1 MELDKAPY
9 FVTLA
14 LALFG
19 WSANHIVN
27 RITDAPTLEYRI
39 DEPTQEESKV
49 GKALSTQLIT
59 LTNLTRKQTFENLS
73 VMLVA
78 RKGSTL
84 DSDRLQ
90 LRPLAPAFE
99 GDDSWESEGGRAT
112 FTIPKLHPG
121 SSVQVV
127 SAYTG
132 NNPPVFRIKS
142 QGTVF
147 ATKANWETWFVR
159 NEIFI
164 LTPLAFV
171 WALLIAAYAYSNLS
185 DYRKPTGT
193 PMKRHV
199 PIKDRRHT

>member
-1 MELDKAPY
+1 MDLDKAPY

-39 DEPTQEESKV
+39 DEPTQDD
-49 GKALSTQLIT
+49 STPSRAFWTQRIT
-59 LTNLTRKQTFENLS
+59 LTNLTRKQTFDNLS
-73 VMLVA
+73 VILVA

-84 DSDRLQ
+84 ASDHLQ
-90 LRPLAPAFE
+90 LRPVAPAFE
-99 GDDSWESEGGRAT
+99 GDESWESEGGRAT
-112 FTIPKLHPG
+112 FTVPKLHPG

-132 NNPPVFRIKS
+132 KSPPVFRIKS

-147 ATKANWETWFVR
+147 ATRANWETWFVR

-164 LTPLAFV
+164 LTPLALV
-171 WALLIAAYAYSNLS
+171 WALVIAVYAYSNIS
-185 DYRKPTGT
+185 GYHKPAGT
-193 PMKRHV
+193 PTKRHV
-199 PIKDRRHT
+199 PFKERRQL

>member
-1 MELDKAPY
+1 VDLDKAPY

-19 WSANHIVN
+19 WSANHVVN

-39 DEPTQEESKV
+39 EEPKEEKSTSGQPLWTQN
-49 GKALSTQLIT
+49 IT

-73 VMLVA
+73 VMLIA

-84 DSDRLQ
+84 ASDQLK
-90 LRPLAPAFE
+90 LRPVPPAFE

-112 FTIPKLHPG
+112 FTVPKLHPG

-132 NNPPVFRIKS
+132 DKPPVFRIKS

-159 NEIFI
+159 HEIYI
-164 LTPLAFV
+164 LTPLALV
-171 WALLIAAYAYSNLS
+171 WAMVISVYAYSNLS
-185 DYRKPTGT
+185 LYRKPDSTLA
-193 PMKRHV
+193 KRHV
-199 PIKDRRHT
+199 PLKERRQ